1 MKHLI
6 WISLV
11 LAACS
16 GDDPTPAPDRATVEA
31 MRSFCKLADTPFE
44 QRGLAMAH
52 WVSRYALDSHPGA
65 RAAGA
70 RGRAGKSS
78 AFASTWGAMIRGDM
92 PARKMIQAAADTA
105 VGKGK
110 CDILESFGKP

>member
-11 LAACS
+11 LGACS

-52 WVSRYALDSHPGA
+52 WVE
-65 RAAGA
+65 
-70 RGRAGKSS
+70 RAGKSS
-78 AFASTWGAMIRGDM
+78 AFASTWGAMIRGDK
-92 PARKMIQAAADTA
+92 PARKKIQAAADTA

-110 CDILESFGKP
+110 CEILESFGKP